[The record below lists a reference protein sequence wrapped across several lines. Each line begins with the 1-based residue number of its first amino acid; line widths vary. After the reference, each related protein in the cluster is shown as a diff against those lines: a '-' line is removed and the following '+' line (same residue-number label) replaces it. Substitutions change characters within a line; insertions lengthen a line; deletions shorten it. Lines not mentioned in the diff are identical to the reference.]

1 MTTKSIEGAM
11 PPLPEPA
18 GFRAPYPDGNLS
30 WRWVWTNKNSMDRS
44 EPVFTADQ
52 MHAYAAPLLARVEGL
67 ETLLF
72 VWSDEQ
78 ALESPE
84 NRKLFRAAVRA
95 ALAAHKEQP

>member
-1 MTTKSIEGAM
+1 MTPQSTEAM
-11 PPLPEPA
+11 PPLPQHGE
-18 GFRAPYPDGNLS
+18 LS
-30 WRWVWTNKNSMDRS
+30 PTDCSPLFS
-44 EPVFTADQ
+44 TDQ
-52 MHAYAAPLLARVEGL
+52 MHAYAKAYAAPLLARVERL

-84 NRKLFRAAVRA
+84 NRKLFRAAVSA

>member
-1 MTTKSIEGAM
+1 
-11 PPLPEPA
+11 
-18 GFRAPYPDGNLS
+18 
-30 WRWVWTNKNSMDRS
+30 
-44 EPVFTADQ
+44 
-52 MHAYAAPLLARVEGL
+52 MHAYAKAYAAPLLARVERL

-84 NRKLFRAAVRA
+84 NRKLFRAAVSA